1 MDLYIFNIGHDY
13 DTMLEVA
20 GNDKRTSLQH
30 WGMNER
36 GNRFISIVQGV
47 SDIQLWF
54 SPVTV
59 QKNKLECLSQES
71 IISLVY

>member
-1 MDLYIFNIGHDY
+1 VGLYIFNIDHKY
-13 DTMLEVA
+13 DTKREVV
-20 GNDKRTSLQH
+20 GNDERTRLQH

-36 GNRFISIVQGV
+36 GNRFIGIVQGV

-59 QKNKLECLSQES
+59 QKNKLQCLSQES